1 MANSDV
7 RRVIPV
13 VLAGGS
19 GTRLWPLSREA
30 LPKQFLPLVAKES
43 LYQQTLLRA
52 RDVLGAH
59 AQPPIVIAN
68 ARHRELV
75 LEQCRATGLEPHAVL
90 LEPAGRNTAP
100 AIAIAA
106 LLARG
111 AAPEADPLLLVL
123 PADHVIAEPAAFAAA
138 VETAIVAA
146 AEGRLVT
153 FGIVP
158 DRPETGYG
166 YIQKGRAH
174 GSWSE
179 VQRFVEKPE
188 LAAAERFVRSGEY
201 LWNSGMFL
209 FSASRFLEELAA
221 HAGDVLAACQ
231 RAAAET
237 AVRRGAVELGES
249 FLASPAISID
259 YAVMERTPRG
269 AVVPMSAGW
278 SDVGSWSALH
288 DIVARDDRGNGASG
302 NVVMEECANTYVAAQ
317 NRLVVAIGLDDVV
330 IVESNDA
337 VLVVRRDRAQDVKRI
352 VDRLKSEGRGP
363 R

>member
-1 MANSDV
+1 MANPAV

-30 LPKQFLPLVAKES
+30 LPKQFLPVVAKES
-43 LYQQTLLRA
+43 LYQQTLVRA
-52 RDVLGAH
+52 RDVLGAR
-59 AQPPIVIAN
+59 AGQPIVIAN
-68 ARHRELV
+68 ARHRDLA
-75 LEQCRATGLEPHAVL
+75 LEQCRAVGLEPHALL

-106 LLARG
+106 LSALR
-111 AAPEADPLLLVL
+111 AAPEGDPLLLVL
-123 PADHVIAEPAAFAAA
+123 PADHVIAEPAAFAEAVQAA
-138 VETAIVAA
+138 IAA
-146 AEGRLVT
+146 ADEGRLVT

-174 GSWSE
+174 GAWTE
-179 VQRFVEKPE
+179 IRRFVEKPE
-188 LAAAERFVRSGEY
+188 LAVADSFVRSGEY

-209 FSASRFLEELAA
+209 FSAARLLEELAA
-221 HAGDVLAACQ
+221 HAGDVLAACE

-237 AVRRGAVELGES
+237 AHRDGAVELGES
-249 FLASPAISID
+249 FLASPAVSID
-259 YAVMERTPRG
+259 HAIMERTRRG
-269 AVVPMSAGW
+269 AVVPLSAGW

-288 DIVARDDRGNGASG
+288 DIVPRDDRGNASSG
-302 NVVMEECANTYVAAQ
+302 NVVMESCTNTYVAAQ
-317 NRLVVAIGLDDVV
+317 DRLVVAIGLDDVV
-330 IVESNDA
+330 VVDTGDA
-337 VLVVRRDRAQDVKRI
+337 LLVVRRDRAQDVKRI
-352 VDRLKSEGRGP
+352 VDRLKAEGRGP